1 MSANLNAQPMELKA
15 MVAGAAA
22 KERRNLGVSIVFT
35 LIVLAIGFGWIAYS
49 ANKVVKLKAQEA
61 ALNDAIA
68 KAKTEVAEQEGLLRK
83 LSFDIAN
90 VKPTLDQC
98 NQGNGNQ
105 DTKIAVAALAS
116 AQESVQAALNNPIR
130 VDPKP
135 PGQTPSPAPALVPV
149 PSVTKMSFTDAEQKI
164 RAAGFTAVR
173 VDQSGKAPPGTVLY
187 QDPIPGQRIAANS
200 PVTLYVVPAAAANIS
215 VPDLKGTTLEEAK
228 RILMQKGLSPKKLE
242 QPGKGA
248 PGTVLY
254 QDPFAGRLVPSG
266 TEVIIYVIPIPNA
279 KGN

>member
-187 QDPIPGQRIAANS
+187 QDPIPG
-200 PVTLYVVPAAAANIS
+200 
-215 VPDLKGTTLEEAK
+215 
-228 RILMQKGLSPKKLE
+228 
-242 QPGKGA
+242 
-248 PGTVLY
+248 
-254 QDPFAGRLVPSG
+254 
-266 TEVIIYVIPIPNA
+266 
-279 KGN
+279 